1 MENKLR
7 DEDLNLNIIVNGDK
21 SKKELGDLEKS
32 TRELTARN
40 KELRIE
46 KEKLIRAGKQES
58 DEFKAV
64 TKEITEN
71 NRVLK
76 TNETRM
82 TELRKAI
89 GLAALT
95 MGQLRSEQTRLK
107 RLMDSSTPGTEQWK
121 LFKSQLEKV
130 EGQMEKNR
138 KGGERMH
145 LSLGKM
151 ADGFNRYF
159 AMISVWVASL
169 TGVIFG
175 FKKAS
180 NEFAMFDDKVADVQ
194 KTTGL
199 AKDEVLALD
208 KSLQNLDTRTAQNDL
223 LDLAKIAGKLG
234 LSAEPDVEG
243 FVRAADKIAVALT
256 EDLGGNIEESINDI
270 GKLTDIFKLNEDY
283 GIEASM
289 IKVGSTINA
298 LGAAST
304 ANEGYIVEFTKRVA
318 GIAPSAGISIE
329 KVMGLAATLDQFGQS
344 SEVAS
349 TVYAQVVPHM
359 FKDTATYAAIAKMS
373 VSDFKDLLNKDANE
387 AFIRFLAGLNGNN
400 GGLAEMT
407 QKLDGL
413 GLEGKRSISVLGVLA
428 NNTETLREQQDL
440 SAKSFEQGTSLITEF
455 NIKNETMQA
464 RLDKSKKALALIT
477 RELGEN
483 LSPAMLVST
492 NGITYFIKGA
502 VQAIRIFTQYK
513 GTIIGAAVG
522 IAAYTIAVKL
532 AAKWDTIHY
541 GYLVVKTA
549 ITKAY
554 AWVVGVLTGEVTLA
568 TVAQNAWNI
577 AQKANPIGLI
587 IGLLTAAATA
597 YFIFK
602 GKVKEATVEQK
613 KFNDEME
620 RGKELM
626 GQTKT
631 IEERARVMA
640 TMNARQLE
648 EFKGNLEDQI
658 KAEEDFHGKLL
669 TEAQKTLDAD
679 AKLQELYNNR
689 KADGLSEMQKIMIN
703 ALIAGRKRE
712 LVRELQDQDNASQ
725 ARLKQLRKY
734 QSDADKIS
742 KSGGGNDD
750 TPLSDKELKDRLDKV
765 EAANNKEMALIN
777 KRHLEGISSE
787 DQYNDEL
794 LNQEIKF
801 LTEKMTVYKKG
812 SKEYEE
818 AFNQSLEKQVQAEKR
833 IKDLLISAEKELA
846 EAKIE
851 NLVDGIEKEKA
862 QENQRWS
869 DEKRGLEKQLLDKK
883 DLSDQEAA
891 LNAAIN
897 ATIEEKERLHQDK
910 LRKLKEASKIGDL
923 ENLVTAATPVDPN
936 FATLEQQQSFFDA
949 RQALIEAQYAK
960 EKQLAGKNQTALKA
974 AERRYNSQM
983 YQLKSDQI
991 DAEYALNEKR
1001 IGLAQN
1007 YVSMLSGVV
1016 DEESALGKALFLFNQ
1031 GLAVAEVWVNIA
1043 KANAKAIAAS
1053 PLTFGQPWVAANTV
1067 QGGIQT
1073 GIILAQTIAKFSKK
1087 GKKDGGFTGPASSD
1101 DQPMGVYHANEW
1113 FANAKAVRNPEV
1125 KQFLDIFDYY
1135 QRTGQISKLNTKMI
1149 LANLPVQQMY
1159 VGGYSSKNTSSS
1171 GSGSTVPSTIP
1182 TSGGMSD
1189 TQLDRLNAVLDRLDS
1204 KDFSIAIETYERKK
1218 DNWKKI
1224 TNGGLK

>member
-1 MENKLR
+1 MGNKLR
-7 DEDLNLNIIVNGDK
+7 DEDLKLNIIVNGNDAM
-21 SKKELGDLEKS
+21 KELGDLEKV
-32 TRELTARN
+32 TRQLTERN
-40 KELRIE
+40 KELRSE
-46 KEKLIRAGKQES
+46 KEKLIRAGKQDS
-58 DEFKAV
+58 DQFRAV
-64 TKEITEN
+64 TKEITDN
-71 NRVLK
+71 NKVLN
-76 TNETRM
+76 TNKDRM
-82 TELRKAI
+82 TALRKEI
-89 GLAALT
+89 GLAGLT
-95 MGQLRSEQTRLK
+95 MKQLRAEQLRLK
-107 RLMDSSTPGTEQWK
+107 NLTDSSTYGTDQWVKYNTQLKAVEAQMAVVRGGAARMNIASAFQSIPGPV
-121 LFKSQLEKV
+121 SAAV
-130 EGQMEKNR
+130 
-138 KGGERMH
+138 
-145 LSLGKM
+145 S
-151 ADGFNRYF
+151 
-159 AMISVWVASL
+159 SV
-169 TGVIFG
+169 TTFG
-175 FKKAS
+175 
-180 NEFAMFDDKVADVQ
+180 
-194 KTTGL
+194 
-199 AKDEVLALD
+199 
-208 KSLQNLDTRTAQNDL
+208 KSLW
-223 LDLAKIAGKLG
+223 
-234 LSAEPDVEG
+234 
-243 FVRAADKIAVALT
+243 
-256 EDLGGNIEESINDI
+256 
-270 GKLTDIFKLNEDY
+270 
-283 GIEASM
+283 
-289 IKVGSTINA
+289 
-298 LGAAST
+298 
-304 ANEGYIVEFTKRVA
+304 
-318 GIAPSAGISIE
+318 
-329 KVMGLAATLDQFGQS
+329 
-344 SEVAS
+344 
-349 TVYAQVVPHM
+349 
-359 FKDTATYAAIAKMS
+359 
-373 VSDFKDLLNKDANE
+373 
-387 AFIRFLAGLNGNN
+387 
-400 GGLAEMT
+400 
-407 QKLDGL
+407 
-413 GLEGKRSISVLGVLA
+413 
-428 NNTETLREQQDL
+428 
-440 SAKSFEQGTSLITEF
+440 
-455 NIKNETMQA
+455 
-464 RLDKSKKALALIT
+464 ALA
-477 RELGEN
+477 
-483 LSPAMLVST
+483 
-492 NGITYFIKGA
+492 
-502 VQAIRIFTQYK
+502 
-513 GTIIGAAVG
+513 
-522 IAAYTIAVKL
+522 
-532 AAKWDTIHY
+532 
-541 GYLVVKTA
+541 
-549 ITKAY
+549 
-554 AWVVGVLTGEVTLA
+554 
-568 TVAQNAWNI
+568 
-577 AQKANPIGLI
+577 ANPIGAI
-587 IGLLTAAATA
+587 IGAIVVSLMLLYKAFTSTDSGANAMAGTLKAIGNVMDILIDRAMSYYKMLWSLVTFDWEGVKTNAVDAFGGIGKAIKDATNAGWDYAHVMDSIGDREAAAQIRMAKLRSEIELLKNQSKDVNRTTKEKSDLIDQA
-597 YFIFK
+597 MNKEIELFGIEK
-602 GKVKEATVEQK
+602 GFMKERNVAETNNLASKINNSKMSMAQKQAQLEQWLTT
-613 KFNDEME
+613 DD
-620 RGKELM
+620 KELESM
-626 GQTKT
+626 MEKDAAFAEFVNKN
-631 IEERARVMA
+631 EEGFQALQKM
-640 TMNARQLE
+640 
-648 EFKGNLEDQI
+648 
-658 KAEEDFHGKLL
+658 KAEEFDKDAEFQ
-669 TEAQKTLDAD
+669 TETRR
-679 AKLQELYNNR
+679 LQR
-689 KADGLSEMQKIMIN
+689 SAASEKK
-703 ALIAGRKRE
+703 ALIDEQIQNNKEASENAIKKFE
-712 LVRELQDQDNASQ
+712 DDNA
-725 ARLKQLRKY
+725 
-734 QSDADKIS
+734 
-742 KSGGGNDD
+742 
-750 TPLSDKELKDRLDKV
+750 
-765 EAANNKEMALIN
+765 KEMALIT
-777 KRHLEGISSE
+777 KRHLEGKTSE

>member
-1 MENKLR
+1 MAKKLR

-21 SKKELGDLEKS
+21 GKKELGDLEKS
-32 TRELTARN
+32 TRKLTERN
-40 KELRIE
+40 RELRIE

-58 DEFKAV
+58 DEFRAV
-64 TKEITEN
+64 TKEITAN
-71 NRVLK
+71 NAALK
-76 TNETRM
+76 SNEARM
-82 TELRKAI
+82 TELRKQI
-89 GLAALT
+89 GLTGLT
-95 MGQLRSEQTRLK
+95 AGQLRSELTRLT
-107 RLMDSSTPGTEQWK
+107 RLRDSSTYGTEQWK
-121 LFKSQLEKV
+121 KFDAELQKV
-130 EGQMEKNR
+130 DARLKVV
-138 KGGERMH
+138 KGGAQSMH
-145 LSLGKM
+145 MSLGKM

-159 AMISVWVASL
+159 AMVSVWIASV
-169 TGVIFG
+169 TGVVIG
-175 FKKAS
+175 LKKAS
-180 NEFAMFDDKVADVQ
+180 NEFAQFDDKVADVQ

-199 AKDEVLALD
+199 AKDEVINLD

-234 LSAEPDVEG
+234 LSEEPDVEG

-270 GKLTDIFKLNEDY
+270 GKLTDIFKLKDEY

-289 IKVGSTINA
+289 IKVGSTINS

-318 GIAPSAGISIE
+318 GIAPGAGISIE

-349 TVYAQVVPHM
+349 TVVAQVLPDM
-359 FKDTATYAAIAKMS
+359 FKDTATYAGIAKMS
-373 VSDFKDLLNKDANE
+373 VGDFTTLLKTDANE

-400 GGLAEMT
+400 GGLSEMT
-407 QKLDGL
+407 VKLDAL

-440 SAKSFEQGTSLITEF
+440 SAKSFEQGTSLIAEF

-464 RLDKSKKALALIT
+464 KLDKSKKSLALIT

-492 NGITYFIKGA
+492 NGVTYFIKAA
-502 VQAIRIFTQYK
+502 VQAIRIFTEYK
-513 GTIIGAAVG
+513 GTIIGAAAG
-522 IAAYTIAVKL
+522 IAAYTIATKV

-541 GYLVVKTA
+541 GFLVAKTA
-549 ITKAY
+549 ITRAY
-554 AWVVGVLTGEVTLA
+554 AAVVAFVTGEVTLA
-568 TVAQNAWNI
+568 TAAQNAWNI
-577 AQKANPIGLI
+577 AQKANPIGLV

-597 YFIFK
+597 FLIYKNRIQP
-602 GKVKEATVEQK
+602 ATVEQK
-613 KFNDEME
+613 KFNDELA
-620 RGKELM
+620 RGNELM

-631 IEERARVMA
+631 IEERGRVMA

-658 KAEEDFHGKLL
+658 KAEEDFHSKLL
-669 TEAQKTLDAD
+669 TEAKKALDAD
-679 AKLQELYNNR
+679 ANLQELYNNR
-689 KADGLSEMQKIMIN
+689 KASGLSEMQKIGIN
-703 ALIAGRKRE
+703 AQIAFRERE
-712 LVRELQDQDNASQ
+712 LTRELQDQDNASQ
-725 ARLKQLRKY
+725 VRLKQLRKY
-734 QSDADKIS
+734 KTEADKILKG
-742 KSGGGNDD
+742 KSGNDD
-750 TPLSDKELKDRLDKV
+750 TPLSDKEIKSRLEKA
-765 EAANNKEMALIN
+765 EATNNKEIALIN
-777 KRHLEGISSE
+777 NRHLEGISSE

-794 LNQEIKF
+794 LNQEMKF
-801 LTEKMTVYKKG
+801 LAEKMTIYNKG

-818 AFNQSLEKQVQAEKR
+818 AYMQSLEKQVQAEKR

-851 NLVDGIEKEKA
+851 NLVDGIEKEA
-862 QENQRWS
+862 AAENQRWTE
-869 DEKRGLEKQLLDKK
+869 EKRGLTKQLIDKK
-883 DLSDQEAA
+883 DLDAEEIAYNDTINKLIEQKEAA
-891 LNAAIN
+891 
-897 ATIEEKERLHQDK
+897 HQDK
-910 LRKLKEASKIGDL
+910 LRKLKEGSNIGDL
-923 ENLVTAATPVDPN
+923 ENLVTAAAPIDPN
-936 FATLEQQQSFFDA
+936 FATPEEQKASFAA
-949 RQALIEAQYAK
+949 REVLIKAQYAK
-960 EKQLAGKNQTALKA
+960 EKQLAGKNQAALKA
-974 AERRYNSQM
+974 AEQRYNSQM

-991 DAEYALNEKR
+991 DAEYALTEKR

-1007 YVSMLSGVV
+1007 YVSMLAGVV

-1053 PLTFGQPWVAANTV
+1053 PLTLGQPWVSANTV

-1073 GIILAQTIAKFSKK
+1073 GVILAQTIAKFSKN
-1087 GKKDGGFTGPASSD
+1087 GKKDGGFTGSASSD

-1159 VGGYSSKNTSSS
+1159 VGGYSKS
-1171 GSGSTVPSTIP
+1171 
-1182 TSGGMSD
+1182 TSGGSSAGSSSSSSVVIPGSSGMSD
-1189 TQLDRLNAVLDRLDS
+1189 DIAQKLIDVLETWDPVV
-1204 KDFSIAIETYERKK
+1204 SIELLERRQKLY
-1218 DNWKKI
+1218 DKI